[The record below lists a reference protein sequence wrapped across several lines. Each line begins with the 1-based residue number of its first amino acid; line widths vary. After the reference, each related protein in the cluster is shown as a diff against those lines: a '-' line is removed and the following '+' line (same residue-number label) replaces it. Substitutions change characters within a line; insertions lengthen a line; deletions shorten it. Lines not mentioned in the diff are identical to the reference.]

1 MSWIRFFGLVV
12 PVQITK
18 GWLYILTTLG
28 TGLFILL
35 PLAILTYNEYYNSL
49 VPNPS
54 SPPIALNFTST
65 NLTHLS
71 NLIPSLIEDFEFDPH
86 LTYIFEF
93 NLHLIC
99 PDRGGVQ
106 PQSTIRKIG
115 YEIQDDLGTFHQ
127 GSYILDCSSHYTYS
141 QHNDY
146 IPYNLR
152 TWVPPF
158 LVSYSRSNPVSL
170 SRFEIRGDKILEQI
184 RDFRLQLTN
193 VDYLIDD
200 NLSCFK
206 YVVKWTGFR
215 YYLVKY
221 YYICFILGTVLFAG
235 ISGFTSLATSY
246 GLLAL
251 TAKNEEELERV
262 YIKQERFE

>member
-1 MSWIRFFGLVV
+1 MSFQSEEEEEEVGN
-12 PVQITK
+12 
-18 GWLYILTTLG
+18 GDD
-28 TGLFILL
+28 
-35 PLAILTYNEYYNSL
+35 

-115 YEIQDDLGTFHQ
+115 
-127 GSYILDCSSHYTYS
+127 
-141 QHNDY
+141 
-146 IPYNLR
+146 
-152 TWVPPF
+152 
-158 LVSYSRSNPVSL
+158 
-170 SRFEIRGDKILEQI
+170 FEIRGDKISEKI